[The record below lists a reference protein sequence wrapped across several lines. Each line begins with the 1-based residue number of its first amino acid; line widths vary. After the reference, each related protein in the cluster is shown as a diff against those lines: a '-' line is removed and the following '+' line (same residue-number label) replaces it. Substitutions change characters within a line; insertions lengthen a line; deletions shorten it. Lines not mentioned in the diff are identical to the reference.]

1 MTQRCHPAGVGI
13 WPYSVASAIA
23 VVPWNVTFV
32 YFGSLAHT
40 LADVLEGRAGPG
52 RRASLVLLA
61 ISGITLALAVAYTT
75 VIAK

>member
-1 MTQRCHPAGVGI
+1 MTQLCNPAGVSI

-52 RRASLVLLA
+52 RRTSFVLLA